1 MIEQLTGKAKSLLLA
16 QLPAIQKHISE
27 QMPAFL
33 KTYGMKGVQFV
44 TDSERLTPLFGTVY
58 QSLPLPVRV
67 LVKQDTFVRFC
78 LSQKENLVGKWLEA
92 GAPETAVAPAPAA
105 KGKAKPVVPK
115 TKPAGVAKSSTREE
129 AVAATPPKGTRTKKK
144 PVPQPTLVPT
154 NS

>member
-1 MIEQLTGKAKSLLLA
+1 MIEQLTDKAKSRLLA
-16 QLPAIQKHISE
+16 QLPAIQKHITE

-33 KTYGMKGVQFV
+33 KTYGLKGVQFV

-92 GAPETAVAPAPAA
+92 EASEDAVVPAPAT
-105 KGKAKPVVPK
+105 KGKARPSAAK
-115 TKPAGVAKSSTREE
+115 TKPAGAAKSSAREE
-129 AVAATPPKGTRTKKK
+129 AGAATPPKETRTKRK
-144 PVPQPTLVPT
+144 PVP
-154 NS
+154 